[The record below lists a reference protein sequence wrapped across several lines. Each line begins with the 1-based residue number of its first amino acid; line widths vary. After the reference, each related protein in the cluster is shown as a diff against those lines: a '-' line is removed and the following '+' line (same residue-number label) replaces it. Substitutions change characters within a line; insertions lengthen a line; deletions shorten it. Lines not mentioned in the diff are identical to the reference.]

1 MDILTY
7 PFTENHFLYQQLYQ
21 FIKDD
26 ILNGRLLPNEKLP
39 SKRKLSQHL
48 NVSQTT
54 IEIAYQQLQDEG
66 FIYSKPKVGYFIE
79 DIQTINSAPENAVVI
94 QIPEENKRKKSLK
107 IEDSHLN
114 QFPFHL
120 FRKYARDAFE
130 KESSMLLERG
140 DNQGEYALRN
150 EIRRYLYH
158 SRGVKC
164 SNEQI
169 IIGSSTEQLFTLLT
183 MLLPNSRYYIENP
196 GYPLIKKVL
205 NNMNHAY
212 HHIDVDKDGIL
223 VNMLGTEANIVHVS
237 PSHQFPTGAVLS
249 VKRRTELLKWAAKKD
264 GRYIIEDDYD
274 SEFRYK
280 GRPIK
285 ALQSIDAQHKVIY
298 MSTFS
303 KSIFPSIR
311 TAYMVLPQPLI
322 QRYHQ
327 HTNKPSITVPRHIQ
341 YIITKFMESGEFERN
356 INRMRKVY
364 KRKME
369 IALEALV
376 PYQSHIQ
383 IKGAHAGMHFV
394 VEFRTIVHLNKLD
407 VEYDTISRYM
417 ESPAPESFQQLI
429 VGFGSFEDD
438 EIAPIITRIMTTL
451 LQQ

>member
-1 MDILTY
+1 MEILTY
-7 PFTENHFLYQQLYQ
+7 PFTGNQYLYQQLYQ

-94 QIPEENKRKKSLK
+94 QLPEERRQRKSIK
-107 IEDSHLN
+107 IEDSHTG

-130 KESSMLLERG
+130 KESRLLLERG
-140 DNQGEYALRN
+140 DDQGEYALRN

-164 SNEQI
+164 TNEQI
-169 IIGSSTEQLFTLLT
+169 IIGSSTEQLFSLLT
-183 MLLPNSRYYIENP
+183 SLLPNSSYYIENP
-196 GYPLIKKVL
+196 GYPLIEKVL
-205 NNMNHAY
+205 NQMNLSYY
-212 HHIDVDKDGIL
+212 HVNVDKDGIL
-223 VNMLGTEANIVHVS
+223 VNTLGTQANIVHVS

-249 VKRRTELLKWAAKKD
+249 VKRRTELLKWAAEED
-264 GRYIIEDDYD
+264 QRFIIEDDYD

-285 ALQSIDAQHKVIY
+285 ALQGIDAHHKVIY

-327 HTNKPSITVPRHIQ
+327 QITKPSITVPRHIQ
-341 YIITKFMESGEFERN
+341 YMITKFMESGEFERN

-369 IALEALV
+369 IALDALE
-376 PYQSHIQ
+376 PYHPFIQ

-394 VEFRTIVHLNKLD
+394 VEFNKRPTFNHLD
-407 VEYDTISRYM
+407 IQHHTISDYM
-417 ESPAPESFQQLI
+417 KNPSPESFQQLI
-429 VGFGSFEDD
+429 IGFGSFEDD
-438 EIAPIITRIMTTL
+438 EIAPIITQIMNIL
-451 LQQ
+451 IS